1 MRRSLHLRKINWV
14 VASQG
19 ATQVV
24 LLTQIPLIVERCGLS
39 LASIGGLIALG
50 TLCLMLAGPVW
61 GELGDR
67 IGRKPVLLAGL
78 TGALLAQGLFVV
90 LLVAMAQGR
99 LPEEDAILAL
109 AASRVVYGL
118 NAAAIYPC
126 CQAWAV
132 ELGEQE
138 KRLSILS
145 GLSAAANLGRGLG
158 PLLALPALLAGDLWP
173 LAWLVLLPLTAL
185 WLTLGLP
192 QADVENPQP
201 DSDGKTALPPGA
213 LALFATALLSTVS
226 VGQLQVVMGPAL
238 KDLYGLSAL
247 GASSATAVLL
257 AAVAICGFLVQVGL
271 VRKLKA
277 PQMSFMLGV
286 ISLASGSILLSST
299 LGSLF
304 AVFGLLVFVVGI
316 AFLVPGYSALLSQ
329 SKQRGGRL
337 FGLLALM
344 HTGGYTIGFAVG
356 GWLYEHQPQQ
366 PLLGLQL
373 SVGLIAVCAVT
384 ALFLAKRK
392 KEQQVNLEY

>member
-1 MRRSLHLRKINWV
+1 MRRSPHQKKIHWI

-19 ATQVV
+19 AAQVV

-39 LASIGGLIALG
+39 LASIGGLVALG
-50 TLCLMLAGPVW
+50 TLCLMVAGPLW

-78 TGALLAQGLFVV
+78 TGALFAQCLFVALLIALAQGLISEGSALF
-90 LLVAMAQGR
+90 
-99 LPEEDAILAL
+99 AL
-109 AASRVVYGL
+109 AISRIIYGL

-132 ELGEQE
+132 ELGEPE

-173 LAWLVLLPLTAL
+173 MAWLVLLPLTAL
-185 WLTLGLP
+185 YLTLSLP
-192 QADVENPQP
+192 PTTNKSQP
-201 DSDGKTALPPGA
+201 SSGEKAALPPGS
-213 LALFATALLSTVS
+213 LALFATALLGTVS
-226 VGQLQVVMGPAL
+226 VGQLQVIMGPAL

-257 AAVAICGFLVQVGL
+257 ATVAICGFLVQVGL
-271 VRKLKA
+271 VRRLKA
-277 PQMSFMLGV
+277 PQLSFMLGV
-286 ISLASGSILLSST
+286 TSLCTGSIFLSST
-299 LGSLF
+299 LGSLL
-304 AVFGLLVFVVGI
+304 AVFGLLAFVVGI

-329 SKQRGGRL
+329 SRQRGGRL

-344 HTGGYTIGFAVG
+344 HTGGYTIGFALG
-356 GWLYEHQPQQ
+356 GWLYEEHPQQ
-366 PLLGLQL
+366 PLLGMLL
-373 SVGLIAVCAVT
+373 SVGLIAMC
-384 ALFLAKRK
+384 ALFALFRAKK
-392 KEQQVNLEY
+392 GKEKQASLGV